1 MGKNPEDRDTAK
13 IAALLTQGFANSSL
27 AGLMFTH
34 AASELLPKGSEKNA
48 INIGETAGGN
58 GNRRTPPGQV
68 IQPQQ
73 GTPQNVPQPAPR
85 VRVEGE
91 APPAP
96 QRAPSP
102 QPATP
107 GENAGEVTF
116 TPLTGEEA
124 PDEIIN
130 RVSAMGGDEFA
141 QLGQGG
147 FNRINLPLG
156 EKLRGNAD
164 GIASLEDALK
174 KANDELAKAKSE
186 LGDNPTEQ
194 QIQNYVN
201 LSAKPQFFN
210 EALTIAK
217 TEKPSAPPSEPPPVE
232 ASKPPL
238 LPPEPKPAAPSA
250 PVASE
255 RPNQPFQE
263 LSEKEK
269 AKQLASARRMVEERY
284 RFASPEILAQK
295 LAEFDKQSPQP
306 VVEATKKGN
315 QKCAGW
321 K

>member
-1 MGKNPEDRDTAK
+1 M
-13 IAALLTQGFANSSL
+13 
-27 AGLMFTH
+27 
-34 AASELLPKGSEKNA
+34 
-48 INIGETAGGN
+48 
-58 GNRRTPPGQV
+58 
-68 IQPQQ
+68 
-73 GTPQNVPQPAPR
+73 
-85 VRVEGE
+85 
-91 APPAP
+91 
-96 QRAPSP
+96 
-102 QPATP
+102 
-107 GENAGEVTF
+107 TF

-174 KANDELAKAKSE
+174 KANDELAKAKTE

-210 EALTIAK
+210 EALNIAK
-217 TEKPSAPPSEPPPVE
+217 TEKPSAPPSEPQPGE

-250 PVASE
+250 PVASGFTRLYRGEGE
-255 RPNQPFQE
+255 RLKPNCPNGLKQMPVNGSRQTRKKQRI
-263 LSEKEK
+263 SKRRAA
-269 AKQLASARRMVEERY
+269 AK
-284 RFASPEILAQK
+284 
-295 LAEFDKQSPQP
+295 
-306 VVEATKKGN
+306 
-315 QKCAGW
+315 
-321 K
+321 